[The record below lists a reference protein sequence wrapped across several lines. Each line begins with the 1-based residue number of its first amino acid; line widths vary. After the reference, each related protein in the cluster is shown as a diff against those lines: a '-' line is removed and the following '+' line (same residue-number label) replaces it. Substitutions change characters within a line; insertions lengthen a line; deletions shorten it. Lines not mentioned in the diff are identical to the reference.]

1 MSEGERTR
9 HQRKRSLQLA
19 GLLMWRAGLLLAAG
33 TAVYN
38 GIKLALRFI
47 DLPLQLE
54 IGIGLVITGVVFV
67 AFSFV
72 MERLVDYRAE
82 RDLSK

>member
-1 MSEGERTR
+1 
-9 HQRKRSLQLA
+9 
-19 GLLMWRAGLLLAAG
+19 MWRAGLLLAGG
-33 TAVYN
+33 TAIYN
-38 GIKLALRFI
+38 TIQLVLRFI

-72 MERLVDYRAE
+72 MERFVDYRAE
-82 RDLSK
+82 GDLSK